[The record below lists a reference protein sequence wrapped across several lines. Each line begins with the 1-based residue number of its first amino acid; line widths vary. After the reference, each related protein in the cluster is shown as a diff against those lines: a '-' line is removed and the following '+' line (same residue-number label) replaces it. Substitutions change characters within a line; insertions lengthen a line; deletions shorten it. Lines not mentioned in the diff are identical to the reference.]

1 MSTFKLSKSEQKSR
15 DPGIQSGDLVL
26 VRLPKGD
33 VRSIKVENNT
43 CVINRVIY
51 RFNLLSSSQYYST
64 VLIPKFGSFL
74 ANELVGQPYGMT
86 YEIEDKKLKYVAPRT
101 LDEIED
107 TDATNELINDG
118 EFVQPLTVDEIQALK
133 RSGVHASDIIKRQI
147 EQHANYSLKTEY
159 SKDKYKKRKEAK
171 YSKIFTT
178 IEPTL
183 FNVCEYWFTK
193 DQTRLRDLRID
204 SLAQML
210 NLANIRPG
218 GRYLAVDD
226 ASGIVVAGILE
237 RMGGEGKLIT
247 ICHTDSPPAYPCL
260 SQMNFPASIANVLIS
275 LNWAT
280 AEEDY
285 IPILPPS
292 NIPSEQLKSDR
303 QKHRLNKRKAVED
316 LLNNTRDE
324 LFAGEFDG
332 LIIASEYDPYSIIE
346 RLSPYLGGS
355 ASIVAHSPFS
365 QIIVELQAKMR
376 NMPQYLC
383 PTVSES
389 WLRRYQ
395 VLPGRTHPMMA
406 MSGSG
411 GFICHATKIYDDP
424 SAQGAPRPQRQ
435 KKKPKTDQEA
445 DAAESS
451 TTKNEPSENSTPEAQ
466 ASSSIVIEEYA
477 LNASDEDFVMSN
489 PSAS

>member
-1 MSTFKLSKSEQKSR
+1 MSTFKVSKTEQKSR

-33 VRSIKVENNT
+33 IKSVKVEKNT
-43 CVINRVIY
+43 
-51 RFNLLSSSQYYST
+51 T
-64 VLIPKFGSFL
+64 VVIPKFGSFF
-74 ANELVGQPYGMT
+74 ANELVGHPYGLT
-86 YEIEDKKLKYVAPRT
+86 YEIQDKKLTYVPPRT
-101 LDEIED
+101 LEEIED

-133 RSGVHASDIIKRQI
+133 RSGVHATDIIKMQI

-171 YSKIFTT
+171 YSKTFTT

-183 FNVCEYWFTK
+183 YNVCEYWFAK
-193 DQTRLRDLRID
+193 DQLRLRDLRID

-226 ASGIVVAGILE
+226 ASGILVAGILE
-237 RMGGEGKLIT
+237 RMGGSGRLLT

-260 SQMNFPASIANVLIS
+260 TQMNFPPSVTDVLIS

-285 IPILPPS
+285 TPILPPS
-292 NIPSEQLKSDR
+292 DIPSEQKSYS
-303 QKHRLNKRKAVED
+303 D
-316 LLNNTRDE
+316 LLNNTREE
-324 LFAGEFDG
+324 LFSGEFDG

-346 RLSPYLGGS
+346 KLSPYLGGRRRS
-355 ASIVAHSPFS
+355 WYT
-365 QIIVELQAKMR
+365 IIVELQAKLR
-376 NMPQYLC
+376 NVPQYLC
-383 PTVSES
+383 PTVSET

-411 GFICHATKIYDDP
+411 GFLCHATKIYDDP
-424 SAQGAPRPQRQ
+424 NARGAPRPQRH
-435 KKKPKTDQEA
+435 KKKPRLDTEVDSASPMETPKIRPPTRPKHPS
-445 DAAESS
+445 SS
-451 TTKNEPSENSTPEAQ
+451 T
-466 ASSSIVIEEYA
+466 
-477 LNASDEDFVMSN
+477 N
-489 PSAS
+489 PH